1 MAYDEEFIRA
11 NPHVSGGGIRRTQSP
26 VSRVATDAVAGP
38 GSFPPGFGPGG
49 PMMGPHGGGGGYY
62 GGGGGYSWPG
72 MLMALGSTMGGS
84 SRAAGTKR
92 GPGNMWG
99 MPGSVPVD
107 AGDRG
112 IAQEMANYQR
122 NPWEEE
128 EEWQKGLYGGM
139 SQGGSGGRA

>member
-1 MAYDEEFIRA
+1 MYDEEFLRA
-11 NPHVSGGGIRRTQSP
+11 NPHVRGGGIRRMQSP

-92 GPGNMWG
+92 GPVGMWG
-99 MPGSVPVD
+99 GPGSVPI
-107 AGDRG
+107 GPSDRG

-139 SQGGSGGRA
+139 SQGGYGGRA

>member
-1 MAYDEEFIRA
+1 MAYDEEFLRA
-11 NPHVSGGGIRRTQSP
+11 NPHITGRGIRRVQSP

-49 PMMGPHGGGGGYY
+49 PMMGPHGGGGGY
-62 GGGGGYSWPG
+62 SWPG
-72 MLMALGSTMGGS
+72 MLFPLGSTMGGS

-92 GPGNMWG
+92 GPGGWWG
-99 MPGSVPVD
+99 GPGSVPIGP
-107 AGDRG
+107 GDRG